1 MDELNTLI
9 QDLQA
14 AFGDSRTPV
23 LSLYADINPA
33 RPENAGLAWVGRI
46 KNALKELPEF
56 REGKRDPSL
65 YEQILALLEQERPSA
80 RTLVLFASRD
90 PDGKLVLRR
99 IDLQVELP
107 VVDLAHGRV
116 EARWGEPYL
125 TPLIFAFDE
134 YERAGVVHLSG
145 ARWHFYELFL
155 GELREDTE
163 IFANISADE
172 WRELQE
178 LADRIE
184 NVVAE
189 RRARS
194 GGTFDKLSP
203 KEREAAK
210 VSLWMHKLYV
220 RLAHALDKAV
230 DRLGIERLVL
240 MGEAWQVS
248 HFEGYLN
255 RGLRNRIV
263 ARVGHPTN
271 FHAPTP
277 QDILER
283 VLPVLEAAERRVGA
297 DSGAARSLGGGRG
310 AGRSPTGPGGNS
322 RPALEAGDYHLA
334 LPRRLGGG
342 NPGDGPAPLPR
353 AATGGA
359 AGSGLVAGPRFWRQA
374 GVCPWRGRGPLA
386 PRVSRSSRAVAL
398 VEAATQIG
406 PGNSPAGSQGEK
418 LG

>member
-9 QDLQA
+9 RDLQA
-14 AFGDSRTPV
+14 AFGDSSTPV

-33 RPENAGLAWVGRI
+33 RPENARLAWVGRI
-46 KNALKELPEF
+46 KNAIKELPEF

-80 RTLVLFASRD
+80 RTLVLFASRNA
-90 PDGKLVLRR
+90 DGKLVLRR

-134 YERAGVVHLSG
+134 YERAGVLHLSG

-163 IFANISADE
+163 VFANISADE

-178 LADRIE
+178 LAGRIE

-210 VSLWMHKLYV
+210 VSLWMHKLYQ
-220 RLAHALDKAV
+220 RLAQALDKAV

-283 VLPVLEAAERRVGA
+283 VLPVLEAAERRGELALLERIREQPGAWGVDAVLDALQLGRVEILVLPWRLETTIWRCPDGSVGGTQEMA
-297 DSGAARSLGGGRG
+297 RLLCPEPQPVALRDQVWVLARDFGAKLEFVRGEAEDRLLHEFQGAA
-310 AGRSPTGPGGNS
+310 
-322 RPALEAGDYHLA
+322 ALL
-334 LPRRLGGG
+334 R
-342 NPGDGPAPLPR
+342 
-353 AATGGA
+353 
-359 AGSGLVAGPRFWRQA
+359 W
-374 GVCPWRGRGPLA
+374 
-386 PRVSRSSRAVAL
+386 
-398 VEAATQIG
+398 
-406 PGNSPAGSQGEK
+406 
-418 LG
+418 